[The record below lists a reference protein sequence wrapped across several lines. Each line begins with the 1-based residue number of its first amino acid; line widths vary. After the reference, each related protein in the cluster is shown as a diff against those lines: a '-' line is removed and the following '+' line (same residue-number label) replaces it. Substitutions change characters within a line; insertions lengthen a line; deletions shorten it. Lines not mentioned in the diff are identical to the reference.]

1 MKRIAV
7 TSRSFSRHPVLRAEL
22 QAIHADVTFNDA
34 GASLAGPSLIDFLR
48 GHDRAITA
56 LERLDDAVFTA
67 LPELRVIS
75 KYGVGLDMLDLEA
88 MVLHQ
93 VQLGWTGG
101 VNKRSVSELVI
112 SNAIALFRHV
122 PKANREVLDGTWR
135 QHMGNHLSEKTVGII
150 GCGHVGKDL
159 AALLGAFGCKVLA
172 NDIVDY
178 ADFYAA
184 NGIEAVTL
192 EDLLKRSDVVTIHT
206 PLDASTENILNAE
219 RLALM
224 QSHALFINAARG
236 GLADEAALKSMLKD
250 GRLAGAAFDV
260 FASEPPEDLELIGLP
275 NVLTTPHIGGSA
287 EEAILNMGR
296 AAIRGLEDHRLPDK
310 NWPG

>member
-7 TSRSFSRHPVLRAEL
+7 TSRSFSRHPILRTEL
-22 QAIHADVTFNDA
+22 QAIYPDVTFNDQ
-34 GASLAGPSLIDFLR
+34 GLSLGGDSLIDFLA

-56 LERLDDAVFTA
+56 LERLDNAVFTA
-67 LPELRVIS
+67 LPDLRVIS
-75 KYGVGLDMLDLEA
+75 KYGVGLDMLDLDA

-93 VQLGWTGG
+93 VKLGWTGG

-122 PKANREVLDGTWR
+122 PEANREVLSGTWR

-159 AALLGAFGCKVLA
+159 TLLLKAFGCQVLA
-172 NDIVDY
+172 YDIVDY
-178 ADFYAA
+178 ADFYAV
-184 NGIEAVTL
+184 NGVEAVSL
-192 EDLLKRSDVVTIHT
+192 EDLLARSDVVTIHT

-224 QSHALFINAARG
+224 QPHALFINAARG
-236 GLADEAALKSMLKD
+236 GLVDEAALKTMLQE
-250 GRLAGAAFDV
+250 GSLAGAAFDV
-260 FASEPPEDLELIGLP
+260 FASEPPQDMELIGLP

-296 AAIRGLEDHRLPDK
+296 AAIRGLEEHRLPDK

>member
-34 GASLAGPSLIDFLR
+34 GASLAGRSLIDFLR
-48 GHDRAITA
+48 GHDHAITA

-75 KYGVGLDMLDLEA
+75 KYGVGLDMLDLDA
-88 MVLHQ
+88 MALHQ
-93 VQLGWTGG
+93 VQLGWTSG

-135 QHMGNHLSEKTVGII
+135 QHMGNHLSERTVGII

-159 AALLGAFGCKVLA
+159 AVLLGAFGCKVLA
-172 NDIVDY
+172 HDIVDY

-184 NGIEAVTL
+184 NGIEAVSL

-224 QSHALFINAARG
+224 QPHALFINAARG

-260 FASEPPEDLELIGLP
+260 FASEPPEDMELIALP

-296 AAIRGLEDHRLPDK
+296 AAIKGLDDHRLPDK